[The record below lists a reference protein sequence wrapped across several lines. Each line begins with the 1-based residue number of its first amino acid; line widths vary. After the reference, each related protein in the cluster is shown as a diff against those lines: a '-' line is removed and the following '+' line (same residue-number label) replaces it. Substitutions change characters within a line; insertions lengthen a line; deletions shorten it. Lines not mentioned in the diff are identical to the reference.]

1 MTFNDSSGSA
11 PPKQVEQRAH
21 RILLVESQT
30 LFREAVRS
38 LVNGHSE
45 FEIVGEAASAGEALD
60 CAEVLQPDIVVTDI
74 PLPDRSGVQIVAE
87 LHSHHSRMR
96 ILVLTALR
104 DLERA
109 AAASRAG
116 ALGYILKECGR
127 AELLTALGH
136 VAAGRKYLCKALEVP
151 RRRTRVGALSGH
163 ANVTTALTDRQ
174 RQVLR
179 SVAMGYGTKE
189 IAHMLGVSSKA
200 VQKLRSRIRET
211 LDVRSTAGL
220 TAYAV
225 REGLVDSR
233 CPGLPAI

>member
-1 MTFNDSSGSA
+1 
-11 PPKQVEQRAH
+11 
-21 RILLVESQT
+21 LLVDSQT

-38 LVNGHSE
+38 LMDAHPE

-60 CAEVLQPDIVVTDI
+60 RAEALQPDIVVTDI
-74 PLPDRSGVQIVAE
+74 QLPDRSGVRIVAE
-87 LHSHHSRMR
+87 LLAHHSRMR
-96 ILVLTALR
+96 ILVLTELR
-104 DLERA
+104 DTERA
-109 AAASRAG
+109 AAASKAG

-127 AELLTALGH
+127 TELLTAIGH

-151 RRRTRVGALSGH
+151 RRRTRVGAQSGH

-179 SVAMGYGTKE
+179 SVAMGYGNKE

-200 VQKLRSRIRET
+200 VQKHRSRIREA

-225 REGLVDSR
+225 REGLIDSR
-233 CPGLPAI
+233 

>member
-1 MTFNDSSGSA
+1 MTFKDCSGSVSL
-11 PPKQVEQRAH
+11 PQVERRAP
-21 RILLVESQT
+21 RILLVDSQT

-38 LVNGHSE
+38 LVNANSE
-45 FEIVGEAASAGEALD
+45 FEIVGEAASAGEALER
-60 CAEVLQPDIVVTDI
+60 AAVLQPDIVVTDI

-87 LHSHHSRMR
+87 LLAHHSRTR

-104 DLERA
+104 DIGRA
-109 AAASRAG
+109 SAASRAG

-127 AELLTALGH
+127 TELLTALGH
-136 VAAGRKYLCKALEVP
+136 VAAGRNYLCKALEVP
-151 RRRTRVGALSGH
+151 RRRTRVGAPSGH

-179 SVAMGYGTKE
+179 SVALGYGTRE
-189 IAHMLGVSSKA
+189 IAQMLGVSSKS
-200 VQKLRSRIRET
+200 VQKLRSRIREA

-225 REGLVDSR
+225 REGLIDSR
-233 CPGLPAI
+233 